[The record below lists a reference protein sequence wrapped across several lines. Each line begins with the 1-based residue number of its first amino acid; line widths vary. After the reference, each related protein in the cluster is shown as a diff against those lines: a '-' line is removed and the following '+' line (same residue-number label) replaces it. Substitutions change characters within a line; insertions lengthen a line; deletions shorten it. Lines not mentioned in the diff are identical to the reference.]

1 MIKLLTSTYF
11 KYLIIPLV
19 TTFLVIFVKSASRR
33 DKQPFLEKEDFSFGL
48 EMGITAVLLLFM
60 NSVNIAQQV
69 VLDNSLTVVATEK
82 ILTLFLVTIF
92 LMFGLWGMST
102 IVRKLGWENDKELK
116 IFWGIV
122 LPDVFGLLILIY
134 AVSTIGNEIL

>member
-1 MIKLLTSTYF
+1 MIRLLTTTYF

-19 TTFLVIFVKSASRR
+19 ATFLVIFVKSASRS
-33 DKQPFLEKEDFSFGL
+33 DKQSFLEKEDFSFGL

-69 VLDNSLTVVATEK
+69 VLGNSLTVIATEK

-92 LMFGLWGMST
+92 LVFGLWGMST

-134 AVSTIGNEIL
+134 VVSMIGN

>member
-1 MIKLLTSTYF
+1 MIELLTSTYF

-19 TTFLVIFVKSASRR
+19 TTFLVIFVKSASRS
-33 DKQPFLEKEDFSFGL
+33 DKQSFLEKEDFSFGL
-48 EMGITAVLLLFM
+48 EMGITALLLLLV

-69 VLDNSLTVVATEK
+69 VLDNSLTVIATEK
-82 ILTLFLVTIF
+82 LLSLSWVTLFLI
-92 LMFGLWGMST
+92 FGLWGMST

-134 AVSTIGNEIL
+134 VVSTIGN

>member
-1 MIKLLTSTYF
+1 MIELLTSTYF

>member
-1 MIKLLTSTYF
+1 MIELLTSTYF

-19 TTFLVIFVKSASRR
+19 TTFLVIFVKSASRS
-33 DKQPFLEKEDFSFGL
+33 DKQSFLEKEDFSFGL

-69 VLDNSLTVVATEK
+69 VLGNSLTVIATEK

-92 LMFGLWGMST
+92 LVFGLWGMST

-134 AVSTIGNEIL
+134 VVSTIGN